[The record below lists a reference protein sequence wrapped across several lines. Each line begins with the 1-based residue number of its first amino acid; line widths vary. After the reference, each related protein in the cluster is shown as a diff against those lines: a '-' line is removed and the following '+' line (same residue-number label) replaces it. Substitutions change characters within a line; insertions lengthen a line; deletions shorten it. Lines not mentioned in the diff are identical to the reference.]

1 MKKRSFDD
9 PLKMGIKR
17 GQTCDKNDQNQT
29 AKKIALR
36 SFFYTKFVN
45 KSYWKVA
52 HFRPGPLQGQI
63 SRIRGSGLG
72 IGFVNIGFVNIGFVH
87 IGFVNI
93 GFVKHTFRSGT
104 CLYCRRDAS

>member
-1 MKKRSFDD
+1 MKKRSLDD

-72 IGFVNIGFVNIGFVH
+72 IGFVNIGFVPLLPKGRVLGLLSSVI
-87 IGFVNI
+87 
-93 GFVKHTFRSGT
+93 
-104 CLYCRRDAS
+104 CLKGLTTHSL